1 MNDAADLVK
10 NWILKANN
18 DFKTGKDEMET
29 EEPATDTIC
38 FHMQQ
43 YVEKYLKGY
52 LVFHK
57 VDFRKTHDIAELIEL
72 CKSVSE
78 EFEELYSL
86 NADSLTVY
94 AAEIRYPDD
103 FYMPTLDETKECIEI
118 AEKVVCFAKEKLQND
133 GYCFPDKEQSNSELS
148 NEDDEPTEIEEN
160 EKKENK

>member
-1 MNDAADLVK
+1 MTDVSDIVK
-10 NWILKANN
+10 NWVLKGNN

-43 YVEKYLKGY
+43 CVEKYLKGY
-52 LVFHK
+52 LVFHR

-86 NADSLTVY
+86 EADSLTIY
-94 AAEIRYPDD
+94 AADIRYPDD
-103 FYMPTLDETKECIEI
+103 FYMPTIEETKGCIEI
-118 AEKVVCFAKEKLQND
+118 VTKVMGFVKEKLQKD
-133 GYCFPDKEQSNSELS
+133 GYQFQ
-148 NEDDEPTEIEEN
+148 DEKGRKGQAN
-160 EKKENK
+160 F

>member
-1 MNDAADLVK
+1 MTDVVK
-10 NWILKANN
+10 NWLLKANN
-18 DFKTGKDEMET
+18 DFKTGKDEMAT

-72 CKSVSE
+72 CKKVKT
-78 EFEELYSL
+78 EFEELYGAD
-86 NADSLTVY
+86 ADSLTIY

-103 FYMPTLDETKECIEI
+103 FYMPTPNETRECIDI
-118 AEKVVCFAKEKLQND
+118 AEKSVDFIKKKLEED
-133 GYCFPDKEQSNSELS
+133 GYQFQEKGQTSSNTHI
-148 NEDDEPTEIEEN
+148 DETPSG
-160 EKKENK
+160 

>member
-1 MNDAADLVK
+1 MTDIVK

-18 DFKTGKDEMET
+18 DFKTGNDEMET

-43 YVEKYLKGY
+43 CVEKYLKGY

-57 VDFRKTHDIAELIEL
+57 VDFRKTHDIAELVEL

-78 EFEELYSL
+78 EFEQLYSMD
-86 NADSLTVY
+86 ADSLTVY

-103 FYMPTLDETKECIEI
+103 FYMPTPEETRESINI
-118 AEKVVCFAKEKLQND
+118 AAKVKDFVKEKLQKD
-133 GYCFPDKEQSNSELS
+133 GYLLEEKQSLPDA
-148 NEDDEPTEIEEN
+148 
-160 EKKENK
+160 KKNGTNKKKA

>member
-1 MNDAADLVK
+1 MTEIMDLVK

-18 DFKTGKDEMET
+18 DYKTGKDEMET

-57 VDFRKTHDIAELIEL
+57 IDFRKTHDIAELIEL
-72 CKSVSE
+72 CKHASE
-78 EFEELYSL
+78 DFETLYNL
-86 NADSLTVY
+86 DADSLTVY

-103 FYMPTLDETKECIEI
+103 FYMPSRKETRSCIEI
-118 AEKVVCFAKEKLQND
+118 AEKAVNFIKEKFQKEGFLLQ
-133 GYCFPDKEQSNSELS
+133 GRG
-148 NEDDEPTEIEEN
+148 
-160 EKKENK
+160 

>member
-1 MNDAADLVK
+1 MTEITDLVK

-43 YVEKYLKGY
+43 YIEKYLKGY

-57 VDFRKTHDIAELIEL
+57 IDFRKTHDIAELIEF
-72 CKSVSE
+72 CKRVSGD
-78 EFEELYSL
+78 FELLYSIE
-86 NADSLTVY
+86 ADSLTVY

-103 FYMPTLDETKECIEI
+103 FYMPSLKETRGCIEI
-118 AEKVVCFAKEKLQND
+118 AEKAVNFIKEKFKRMQQRD
-133 GYCFPDKEQSNSELS
+133 GACKCAKNVL
-148 NEDDEPTEIEEN
+148 
-160 EKKENK
+160 

>member
-1 MNDAADLVK
+1 MTDVSDIVK
-10 NWILKANN
+10 NWVLKGNN

-43 YVEKYLKGY
+43 CVEKYLKGY
-52 LVFHK
+52 LVFHR

-86 NADSLTVY
+86 EADSLTIY
-94 AAEIRYPDD
+94 AADIRYPDD
-103 FYMPTLDETKECIEI
+103 FYIPTLEETKGCIEI
-118 AEKVVCFAKEKLQND
+118 ATKVMEFVKEKLQKE
-133 GYCFPDKEQSNSELS
+133 GYQFQDERQSFPDEPQIDEELS
-148 NEDDEPTEIEEN
+148 DQEPA
-160 EKKENK
+160 

>member
-1 MNDAADLVK
+1 MTDVVK

-18 DFKTGKDEMET
+18 DFKTGKDEMAT

-72 CKSVSE
+72 CKKVSV
-78 EFEELYSL
+78 EFEELYEID
-86 NADSLTVY
+86 ADSLTIY

-103 FYMPTLDETKECIEI
+103 FYMPTPEETRECIDTAEKAVDFIKKKLQEDGYQLPEKVQQPSESHKDETQPNQESKGDV
-118 AEKVVCFAKEKLQND
+118 AD
-133 GYCFPDKEQSNSELS
+133 
-148 NEDDEPTEIEEN
+148 
-160 EKKENK
+160 

>member
-1 MNDAADLVK
+1 MTDIVK

-18 DFKTGKDEMET
+18 DFKTGKDEMAT

-52 LVFHK
+52 LVFHQ

-72 CKSVSE
+72 CKSVRDD
-78 EFEELYSL
+78 FDELYGL
-86 NADSLTVY
+86 EADSLTIY

-103 FYMPTLDETKECIEI
+103 FYMPTLDETRESINI
-118 AEKVVCFAKEKLQND
+118 AVKAADFVKKRFEED
-133 GYCFPDKEQSNSELS
+133 GYQLPQKVEPPLEIQ
-148 NEDDEPTEIEEN
+148 NENEHQDDESDV
-160 EKKENK
+160 K

>member
-1 MNDAADLVK
+1 MTEIADLVK

-57 VDFRKTHDIAELIEL
+57 IDFRKTHDIAELIEF
-72 CKSVSE
+72 CKRVSGD
-78 EFEELYSL
+78 FETLYSL
-86 NADSLTVY
+86 DADSLTVY

-103 FYMPTLDETKECIEI
+103 FYMPSPKETRDCLEI
-118 AEKVVCFAKEKLQND
+118 AEKAVNFIKEKLQKD
-133 GYCFPDKEQSNSELS
+133 GFQLPG
-148 NEDDEPTEIEEN
+148 
-160 EKKENK
+160 

>member
-1 MNDAADLVK
+1 MTDVVK

-18 DFKTGKDEMET
+18 DFKTGKDEMAT

-72 CKSVSE
+72 CKKIRVD
-78 EFEELYSL
+78 FEELYGL
-86 NADSLTVY
+86 DADSLTIY

-103 FYMPTLDETKECIEI
+103 FYMPTPEETRGCIDA
-118 AEKVVCFAKEKLQND
+118 AEKAVNFIKKKLLED
-133 GYCFPDKEQSNSELS
+133 GYRLPEKCHQPSES
-148 NEDDEPTEIEEN
+148 
-160 EKKENK
+160 